1 MDLNQRH
8 LFIQEVVEFAQGL
21 ASLTQ
26 KPRGVLEIMDYV
38 LRDISKR
45 RIALNETQ
53 KDEIIKACIAIDYPR
68 ISDSTRKSHSCDIKL

>member
-21 ASLTQ
+21 ARLTR
-26 KPRGVLEIMDYV
+26 KPRGVLEIMDYL

-45 RIALNETQ
+45 QIALNETQ
-53 KDEIIKACIAIDYPR
+53 KDEIIKACIAIDYPT
-68 ISDSTRKSHSCDIKL
+68 ISDSLRGSYSCDIKL